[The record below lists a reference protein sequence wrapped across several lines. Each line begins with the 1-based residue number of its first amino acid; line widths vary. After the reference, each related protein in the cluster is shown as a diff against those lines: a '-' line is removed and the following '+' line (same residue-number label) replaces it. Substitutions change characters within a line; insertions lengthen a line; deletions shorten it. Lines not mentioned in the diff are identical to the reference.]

1 MNMNKKQKIDQ
12 AIILAAGFGLRM
24 RPLTLTTPKPLV
36 KLNKKPIIYYILE
49 ELKKNEIKKC
59 FINVH
64 YLPLKIEKYIEEYRA
79 LNKSMDIIII
89 KEKVILETGGAIKN
103 ILEKNDNKPVIVIN
117 ADSLIISFEQVS
129 PLTLLMK
136 QFNVNTMDFLLL
148 LDDLKNSIGYYDKG
162 DFSFSN
168 NGAPS
173 RIIRNMN
180 NGLAY
185 TGWQILNPNAVHKV
199 NNNVFSLNYCYN
211 KAIKD
216 NTIWGMLNTQKWL
229 HIGTINALNEANRWL
244 ENYK

>member
-1 MNMNKKQKIDQ
+1 MNKKQKIDQ

-103 ILEKNDNKPVIVIN
+103 ILEKNNNKPVIVIN

-168 NGAPS
+168 NSAPS
-173 RIIRNMN
+173 RIVRNMN

-216 NTIWGMLNTQKWL
+216 STIWGILNTQKWL

-244 ENYK
+244 GNYK

>member
-129 PLTLLMK
+129 PLALLMK
-136 QFNVNTMDFLLL
+136 KFNVNTMDFLLL

-168 NGAPS
+168 NDAPS

>member
-1 MNMNKKQKIDQ
+1 MYKKPKIDQ
-12 AIILAAGFGLRM
+12 AIILAAGFGVRM
-24 RPLTLTTPKPLV
+24 HPLTLITPKPLV

-49 ELKKNEIKKC
+49 ELKNNEIKKC

-117 ADSLIISFEQVS
+117 ADSLIMSFEQVS
-129 PLTLLMK
+129 PLALLMK
-136 QFNVNTMDFLLL
+136 QFNANTMDFLLL
-148 LDDLKNSIGYYDKG
+148 LDDLKSSIGYYDKG

-168 NGAPS
+168 NAAPS

-199 NNNVFSLNYCYN
+199 NKNVFSLNYCYN

-244 ENYK
+244 ESYK